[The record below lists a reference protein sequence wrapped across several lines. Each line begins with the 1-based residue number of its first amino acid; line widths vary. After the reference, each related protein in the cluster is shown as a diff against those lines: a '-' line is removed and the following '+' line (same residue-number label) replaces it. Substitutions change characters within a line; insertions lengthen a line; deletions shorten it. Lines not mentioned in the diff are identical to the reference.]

1 MMKRMQLSL
10 GRIRMEIDLLDTAT
24 AERVWE
30 AAPFEALVN
39 TWGDEVYF
47 RTPAVSPLEADAR
60 TVVQMGEIAYWPP
73 GQAIAIGFGPTPISV
88 GDEIRLASAANIFAT
103 CPMDLAV
110 LKTVTDGLLV
120 RVSRLTQ

>member
-1 MMKRMQLSL
+1 MKRMQLSL
-10 GRIRMEIDLLDTAT
+10 GRIRMEIELLDTPT
-24 AERVWE
+24 AERVWK

-47 RTPAVSPLEADAR
+47 RTPVVSSPEADAR

-103 CPMDLAV
+103 CAMDLKV
-110 LKTVTDGLLV
+110 LKTVTDGMLV
-120 RVSRLTQ
+120 RVSRLEP